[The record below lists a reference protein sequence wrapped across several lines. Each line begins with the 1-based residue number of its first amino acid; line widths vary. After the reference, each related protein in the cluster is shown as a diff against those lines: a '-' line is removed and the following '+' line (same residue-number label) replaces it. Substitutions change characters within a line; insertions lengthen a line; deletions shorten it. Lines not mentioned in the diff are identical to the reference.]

1 MSLNFILGQ
10 AKFDHRQEMI
20 EQMRVSMAEHP
31 KDQYF
36 VLVPNHIKFNAE
48 VGVLNA
54 LKEATDKTSQSLY
67 ANGQIQVFSFTRLAW
82 YFMKNAPT
90 YQLPRLS
97 NAGLSM
103 LIYHIIAQHQTELTV
118 FAGELNQ
125 TGFINQLVRQFSE
138 LKVGQ
143 VSAADLQHIAGSLET
158 SEQAD
163 LGGKL
168 HDLAIVYEAYTET
181 LSGNYVD
188 NADLVNQLT
197 DFLVQGNELKHAH
210 IYLDG
215 YATFSAQEQQL
226 VTVMMKQAASV
237 TVSLVMQH
245 APKQTP
251 ELGDLFY
258 EPSLTYLKL
267 VQLARENQVQIQL
280 DTTAKKLR
288 VSTELA
294 KLDDFWVASV
304 PAKRLPVDQLS
315 AQTNL
320 RVFTAETRLD
330 ELNQVARQIRT
341 MVAQQPE
348 RYHYRD
354 FLVLSRHLAPYENFV
369 GPVFDQMEIP
379 YFDDSD
385 KPMDKHPLIELI
397 SALFDVRAHY
407 YRYQDVM
414 RLLKTE
420 LLIPRTSG
428 QAMSVKDFRQALS
441 LTENWVLKTGIEGS
455 RWVEKEDWTYWRLQH
470 VDDETLT
477 EADVEVQRQIN
488 VIHHFI
494 GTVLPPFF
502 KQLDKANNGTEA
514 AKILYQFLADN
525 GVIDCL
531 NSWRVTATDN
541 GDLDRASRNEQAW
554 NTFTGIL
561 DEYVSLLGE
570 TADFDIDEFA
580 ALLLNGFEGTNYTQ
594 IPATLDQVTI
604 SETGIVQLNDYQVV
618 FLIGATD
625 DVMPDQVAES
635 SILTDGDRDR
645 LAPKLADNQFL
656 TLSAGTRM
664 TFDSYINYMGFLTGC
679 QQLILSYPQGGTDEN
694 GLQPSRYVT
703 SIVNH
708 FQLPVVT
715 YTATPNVATQQ
726 ASALQPFIGSPRF
739 ALTNLIKVSY
749 QAKETQLPLPKP
761 WVFVYRW
768 LRLSSVKTLTDQ
780 LLAGID
786 YRNTPQP
793 LRPDIVQGLY
803 GDQLNTSI
811 SQLETFYRNQYEYFL
826 KFGLR
831 LNERDEFELSA
842 ASTGEY
848 FHMALDQL
856 MKLVVSRQLD
866 LSQLSESAIN
876 DLVSEVMPMVNDQPQ
891 FAILNSSHR
900 MGYIRN
906 QLIET
911 IKRMAT
917 IIGQQQQITPMRTLA
932 TEVLFGH
939 VGADS
944 GMPALSFKLHGNRHI
959 NVRGKIDRVD
969 GMNVGS
975 KEYLSVVDYKS
986 GRRTF
991 DFEQAYYGLSMQ
1003 MLTYLDALRQD
1014 ADSVSPSQLNS
1025 LAGALYLHIQS
1036 AGISLNKLGKGKRLD
1051 LNDLA
1056 SISDA
1061 LLSAHK
1067 YQGVLVA
1074 DPVILTN
1081 LDQDIADGGHSKVY
1095 PLALKKDK
1103 TLSATAKTVITAEQL
1118 NDLLSYEEQL
1128 IVNAGNQ
1135 IFAGSDKLNPFQNAR
1150 KQTGL
1155 QYSPYTAVM
1164 RFDAMLPENRYHV
1177 LDKLTPADVLHRI
1190 DPKQQEADRDGNN

>member
-1 MSLNFILGQ
+1 
-10 AKFDHRQEMI
+10 
-20 EQMRVSMAEHP
+20 
-31 KDQYF
+31 
-36 VLVPNHIKFNAE
+36 NHIKFNAE

-54 LKEATDKTSQSLY
+54 LKQAMTDGNQTLY
-67 ANGQIQVFSFTRLAW
+67 ANGQLQVFSFTRLAW
-82 YFMKNAPT
+82 YFMKNTPT

-103 LIYHIIAQHQTELTV
+103 LIYHIIADHQAEMTV

-138 LKVGQ
+138 LKIGQ
-143 VSAADLQHIAGSLET
+143 VTAEDLQHIAGNLPT
-158 SEQAD
+158 TEQAD

-168 HDLAIVYEAYTET
+168 HDLAIVYQAYTET
-181 LSGNYVD
+181 LTGNYVD
-188 NADLVNQLT
+188 NADLVSQLT
-197 DFLVQGNELKHAH
+197 DFLAHNDALTNAH
-210 IYLDG
+210 IYLEG

-226 VTVMMKQAASV
+226 LTVMMTKADSV
-237 TVSLVMQH
+237 TVSLIMNR
-245 APKQTP
+245 APKKAP

-258 EPSLTYLKL
+258 EPSLTYLKMT
-267 VQLARENQVQIQL
+267 QLAHENHIPIRGDTYANQLRVTDELAQL
-280 DTTAKKLR
+280 D
-288 VSTELA
+288 
-294 KLDDFWVASV
+294 DYWVASV
-304 PAKRLPVDQLS
+304 PAKRLPTVELTP
-315 AQTNL
+315 QTNL
-320 RVFTAETRLD
+320 QVFTTESRLD

-341 MVAQQPE
+341 LVAQQPE

-354 FLVLSRHLAPYENFV
+354 FLVLSRHLAPYENIV
-369 GPVFDQMEIP
+369 GPVFNQMEIP

-420 LLIPRTSG
+420 LMIPRDG
-428 QAMSVKDFRQALS
+428 DKRMAIGEFRQAVS
-441 LTENWVLKTGIEGS
+441 LTENWVLKTGIEGF
-455 RWVEKEDWTYWRLQH
+455 RWIEKDDWTYWRMQH

-477 EADVEVQRQIN
+477 EADQEVQRQIN

-494 GTVLPPFF
+494 AKVLPPLF
-502 KQLDKANNGTEA
+502 KHLENAATGTEA
-514 AKILYQFLADN
+514 AKVLYQFLDDN

-531 NSWRVTATDN
+531 NSWRITATNN
-541 GDLDRASRNEQAW
+541 GNLARASRNEQAW

-561 DEYVSLLGE
+561 DEYVSLLGDE
-570 TADFDIDEFA
+570 PNFDVEEFS
-580 ALLLNGFEGTNYTQ
+580 ALLLNGFEGANYTQ

-604 SETGIVQLNDYQVV
+604 SETGIVQLNDYQIV

-625 DVMPDQVAES
+625 DVMPDQVTES
-635 SILTDGDRDR
+635 SILTDSDRDQ
-645 LAPKLADNQFL
+645 LAPHLAENQFL

-664 TFDSYINYMGFLTGC
+664 TFDPYINYMGFLTGC
-679 QQLILSYPQGGTDEN
+679 QRLVLSYPQGGTDES

-703 SIVNH
+703 NIVNH
-708 FQLPVVT
+708 FRLSVIDF
-715 YTATPNVATQQ
+715 ATVPAITTQQ
-726 ASALQPFIGSPRF
+726 PAALQPFIGSPRF
-739 ALTNLIKVSY
+739 ALTNLVKVSY
-749 QAKETQLPLPKP
+749 QAKNERLPLPKP

-768 LRLSSVKTLTDQ
+768 LKLSSVKTLTDQ

-793 LRPDIVQGLY
+793 LRPDIVKGLY

-811 SQLETFYRNQYEYFL
+811 SQLETFYKNQYEYFL

-866 LSQLSESAIN
+866 LSQLSEDAIN
-876 DLVSEVMPMVNDQPQ
+876 NLVDEVIPNVNDQPQ

-900 MGYIRN
+900 MGYVRN

-917 IIGQQQQITPMRTLA
+917 IIAQQQRVTPMRTLA

-939 VGADS
+939 VGADQ
-944 GMPALSFKLHGNRHI
+944 GMPALSFALKGDRHI

-969 GMNVGS
+969 GMKVANQ
-975 KEYLSVVDYKS
+975 EYLSVVDYKS

-1014 ADSVSPSQLNS
+1014 ADSVSPNQLNS

-1051 LNDLA
+1051 LNDLSA
-1056 SISDA
+1056 ISDA

-1081 LDQDIADGGHSKVY
+1081 LDSAIVDGGNSRVY
-1095 PLALKKDK
+1095 PLALKKDQ
-1103 TLSATAKTVITAEQL
+1103 TLSGTAKTVITANQL
-1118 NDLLSYEEQL
+1118 DDLLKYEEQL

-1135 IFAGSDKLNPFQNAR
+1135 IFAGSTKLNPFQNAR

-1155 QYSPYTAVM
+1155 QYSPYTSVM

-1177 LDKLTPADVLHRI
+1177 LDKLSPADVLQRVN
-1190 DPKQQEADRDGNN
+1190 PKQQEADENGDN